1 MKINLIDKYSE
12 TYETTFGSCEMCF
25 YTGRATETQLKFRY
39 EDGTTEWVDTFLWS
53 WGSLFEIEIEN
64 LADFAHWLNE
74 QDFDDNYRIRE
85 YSDLQELVHD
95 YEKDWDETEED

>member
-1 MKINLIDKYSE
+1 MKINLVDKYSE

-39 EDGTTEWVDTFLWS
+39 EDGTTEWVDAFFWD

-85 YSDLQELVHD
+85 YFGLQELVHE
-95 YEKDWDETEED
+95 YEKDCYGTEED

>member
-1 MKINLIDKYSE
+1 MKINLVDKYSE

-39 EDGTTEWVDTFLWS
+39 EDGTTEWVDAFFWD

-85 YSDLQELVHD
+85 YFGLQELVHD
-95 YEKDWDETEED
+95 YEKDCYGTEED